1 MIHKK
6 PLAVQWLF
14 ISCKDDMKKLLQFRK
29 PIILVADALVIPALF
44 FCEWLSD
51 QMLATTSTCAWTLLG
66 AKCITCGG
74 THFVNTLL
82 NGQFVEAFN
91 HNQYLFLLAIFFAV
105 SFVLLNLYWLFD
117 LRFAKA
123 ALKKMYNIPVLI
135 IACVGVLAFL
145 VLRNIPLW
153 IHLFHMFRY
162 LFFLVLE
169 KL

>member
-14 ISCKDDMKKLLQFRK
+14 LSYKDFMKKLLRFRK
-29 PIILVADALVIPALF
+29 PIILIADALVIPALI
-44 FCEWLSD
+44 FCEWLSN
-51 QMLATTSTCAWTLLG
+51 QMLATNSTCAWTLLG
-66 AKCITCGG
+66 GKCITCGG

-82 NGQFVEAFN
+82 NGRLVEAFN
-91 HNQYLFLLAIFFAV
+91 HNQYLFILAIFFAI

-117 LRFAKA
+117 LRFVKA
-123 ALKKMYNIPVLI
+123 ALGKMYSIASLI

-145 VLRNIPLW
+145 VLRNMPLW
-153 IHLFHMFRY
+153 FRLFHMFRY
-162 LFFLVLE
+162 LISIALE